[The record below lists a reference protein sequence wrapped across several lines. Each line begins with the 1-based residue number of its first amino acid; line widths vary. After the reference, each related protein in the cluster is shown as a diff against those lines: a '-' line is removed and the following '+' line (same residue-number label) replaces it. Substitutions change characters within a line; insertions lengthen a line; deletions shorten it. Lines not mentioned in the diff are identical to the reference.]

1 MIVFQFNQSK
11 FLSTALLLA
20 LLALLLPSPEARAL
34 IELKGGYSF
43 IMSNPNDINALNS
56 AAPKTGT
63 LNALSVD
70 AMASVPMMPVG
81 LGVRFETITAKDT
94 KTTNDSSINWT
105 RVSILVNK
113 RFVDTGLYF
122 GPIATIGV
130 SNDFK
135 YHSNIS
141 GTGTDYTAKAN
152 ISETLGL
159 EAGAKIAIFRVG
171 AEAGYMYAPLGKLK
185 NTTTGADAVTS
196 SGASASADMSGPYF
210 RLLVGLGF

>member
-1 MIVFQFNQSK
+1 MIVAQFRQPK
-11 FLSTALLLA
+11 FLPMVPVVVAF
-20 LLALLLPSPEARAL
+20 ALLLPTSNAHAL

-43 IMSNPNDINALNS
+43 VMSNPNDINAVNP

-81 LGVRFETITAKDT
+81 LGVRYETITAKNT
-94 KTTNDSSINWT
+94 KTTNDSSVNWT

-113 RFVDTGLYF
+113 RLVDTGLYF

-135 YHSNIS
+135 YHSNIA

-196 SGASASADMSGPYF
+196 SGASVSADMSGPYF

>member
-1 MIVFQFNQSK
+1 MIVSQFHQSK
-11 FLSTALLLA
+11 FLAIGPMVVGC
-20 LLALLLPSPEARAL
+20 ALLLPSPEALAL

-43 IMSNPNDINALNS
+43 IMSNPNDINSVNS

-63 LNALSVD
+63 LNALSFD

-81 LGVRFETITAKDT
+81 LGVRYETITAKNT
-94 KTTNDSSINWT
+94 KTTNDSSVNWT

-113 RFVDTGLYF
+113 RLVDTGFYF

-135 YHSNIS
+135 YHSNIA
-141 GTGTDYTAKAN
+141 GTATEYNAKAN

-185 NTTTGADAVTS
+185 NTTTGTNAVTS
-196 SGASASADMSGPYF
+196 SGSDASADMSGPYF
-210 RLLVGLGF
+210 RLAVGLGF